1 MNVPVIIVGAGPTGL
16 TAATLLAQ
24 NGVECLVLERWE
36 AVYPQPRAVHLD
48 DEVYRTLARLGL
60 ADAIAAISRPCR
72 GLRLVDRDMRVL
84 AEFQRDTEQ
93 GRHGYPQANMFD
105 QPDLEQLLRDNLS
118 RHASATIRG
127 GVEVTALTQDG
138 DGPVRVEVTDRA
150 TGKVETLL
158 ADYVLGCD
166 GANSITRAAIGATM
180 RDLHFQQRWLVVDV
194 ATTADLAAWDGVH
207 QVCDSDRAATYMRVG
222 ATRYRWE
229 FRLKPDETADDFRE
243 IARLHPLIAPWTTD
257 IPVEQLEIVRVAEYA
272 FRAQVADRW
281 RDRRVFLLGD
291 AAHLT
296 PPFIGQGMG
305 AGVRDAANLSWKL
318 AGVLQGGLPQSVL
331 DTYEIERKPHVRAL
345 IRTAKL
351 VGTAMTAGGRL
362 GDVLRRVIA
371 PHLHRVPGLQRHIL
385 DAQTPPLRR
394 SDLVVRPRLRRTPA
408 GRLCPNPILDD
419 RRFDEVVAGRLA
431 LVTTAGPPPDSGP
444 TSSGSAPSSSPAP
457 VGTALHTW
465 LTQAVPTRRSCGP
478 TARSSAPAA
487 TSPRCAP
494 NCPESR
500 LHLDRRAG
508 PLACRH
514 GPFPR
519 PTDIGVPKGCE
530 GLVGLSGAPRS
541 TSMTVESR
549 AGPSGAAAAK

>member
-1 MNVPVIIVGAGPTGL
+1 MNVPVIIIGAGPTGL
-16 TAATLLAQ
+16 VAATLLAQ

-36 AVYPQPRAVHLD
+36 AVYAQPRAVHLD
-48 DEVYRTLARLGL
+48 DEVYRSLARLGL
-60 ADAIAAISRPCR
+60 GDAIAAISRPCR

-84 AEFQRDTEQ
+84 AEFHRDTDE

-150 TGKVETLL
+150 TGTTETLL

-207 QVCDSDRAATYMRVG
+207 QVCDSERAGTYMRVG

-229 FRLKPDETADDFRE
+229 FRLKPDETAEDFRE

-257 IPVEQLEIVRVAEYA
+257 IPAEQLEIVRVAEYA

-281 RDRRVFLLGD
+281 RDRRLFLLGD

-318 AGVLQGGLPQSVL
+318 AGVLRGSLPQSVL

-362 GDVLRRVIA
+362 GDLLRRVIA
-371 PHLHRVPGLQRHIL
+371 PHLHRVPGLQQHIL

-408 GRLCPNPILDD
+408 GRLCPNPTLDQ

-431 LVTTAGPPPDSGP
+431 LVTTTMP
-444 TSSGSAPSSSPAP
+444 TARQQARIERFGAVLVPAP
-457 VGTALHTW
+457 AGTTLHAW
-465 LTQAVPTRRSCGP
+465 LTQGRAHAAIVRPDGTVLRAGRDLAALCAALP
-478 TARSSAPAA
+478 RPDAP
-487 TSPRCAP
+487 PRIAG
-494 NCPESR
+494 SG
-500 LHLDRRAG
+500 RRAG
-508 PLACRH
+508 GTDRSRRPARVRSVSAGRL
-514 GPFPR
+514 GTPR
-519 PTDIGVPKGCE
+519 
-530 GLVGLSGAPRS
+530 
-541 TSMTVESR
+541 
-549 AGPSGAAAAK
+549 